1 MPGEDVCELSILFTD
16 DAEIQKLNSAYRF
29 KNKPTDVLS
38 FSLLEGDDT
47 GVPTTS
53 LGDIAVSLE
62 TAEKQAPEY
71 GNSFPEEILRLL
83 IHGVLHL
90 LGYDH
95 ENVSEAEVRRMQEK
109 EDELFEKYSKEVATF
124 LDSL

>member
-1 MPGEDVCELSILFTD
+1 MPEEEICELSILFTD
-16 DAEIQKLNSAYRF
+16 DAEIQKLNSAYRY
-29 KNKPTDVLS
+29 KNVPTDVLS

-62 TAEKQAPEY
+62 TTERQASEY

-83 IHGVLHL
+83 IHGLLHL

-95 ENVSEAEVRRMQEK
+95 EDVPEEEVKRMQEK
-109 EDELFEKYSKEVATF
+109 EDVLFEKYSKEVATF